1 MNAVAAP
8 GSTLYIVTDPAKAAE
23 ARPAPQA
30 LNAIEAKVVCAACT
44 RLTPR
49 GAMHAYSITRG
60 AMHAYSIAQRP

>member
-23 ARPAPQA
+23 ARPARKR
-30 LNAIEAKVVCAACT
+30 AIEAKVVCAACT

-49 GAMHAYSITRG
+49 GAMHAYSI
-60 AMHAYSIAQRP
+60 A

>member
-23 ARPAPQA
+23 ARPA
-30 LNAIEAKVVCAACT
+30 AIEAKVVCAACT

-49 GAMHAYSITRG
+49 GAMHAYSI
-60 AMHAYSIAQRP
+60 A